1 MCLNHPAELVCFDC
15 CARLIAIPRM
25 SRWAYAPREDLA
37 AWNSKRVLSS
47 PPARVPHF
55 PWNFANIRSRSS
67 ACGCI
72 KMKSSPP
79 TCRPPPTPT
88 FPPLSNPM
96 IVWLSLEPLLLL
108 WANFFSLIFPAFLS
122 SLCSPPPPLLRGG
135 FRIGGSEMK
144 EKGPVFLSRW
154 KQPGTRQVHGP
165 QAAACD
171 SQAEALTSPSKPRAL
186 HLILSCNSHCNCR
199 NPNC

>member
-96 IVWLSLEPLLLL
+96 TVWLSLEPLLLL
-108 WANFFSLIFPAFLS
+108 WANFFSLIFSCLSLFSMFPSPAPS
-122 SLCSPPPPLLRGG
+122 
-135 FRIGGSEMK
+135 
-144 EKGPVFLSRW
+144 SRW
-154 KQPGTRQVHGP
+154 FSDWGLWNEREGACFPLEVKTAWDPAGARP
-165 QAAACD
+165 PSSCLWLASWSSYFPLQAK
-171 SQAEALTSPSKPRAL
+171 STSS
-186 HLILSCNSHCNCR
+186 
-199 NPNC
+199 NPFMQFTL